1 MTKLAEPTWSKT
13 DIAILPCGWVRV
25 FSCLCE
31 YPKAHPRSFIP
42 GERPAE
48 LDVCSGGR
56 ERVRMLIK
64 QNVCQC
70 FKGRSAMTRRAR
82 LGGSFHLPPIIR
94 PPHGTF
100 QRGTLEVCYAS
111 MVLMRSFPKSA
122 RSTTRPRRAVQSGT
136 RGVQAAKGGGIT
148 WMRTVKTKLDTTPTH
163 GSPTTLTT
171 PLFTPDNGVLGFDP
185 RVVFGSRV
193 KQTPRSCRDFR
204 NYGQTSLTGHT
215 SPLFTMKGLRG

>member
-1 MTKLAEPTWSKT
+1 MTKLAELTWSKT

-25 FSCLCE
+25 FLCLCE

-111 MVLMRSFPKSA
+111 MVLMRSVPKSA

-136 RGVQAAKGGGIT
+136 RGVQAAKGGGYH
-148 WMRTVKTKLDTTPTH
+148 MDANCQDKTRHHPDAWVSH
-163 GSPTTLTT
+163 NSHDSPIHA
-171 PLFTPDNGVLGFDP
+171 
-185 RVVFGSRV
+185 R
-193 KQTPRSCRDFR
+193 
-204 NYGQTSLTGHT
+204 
-215 SPLFTMKGLRG
+215 